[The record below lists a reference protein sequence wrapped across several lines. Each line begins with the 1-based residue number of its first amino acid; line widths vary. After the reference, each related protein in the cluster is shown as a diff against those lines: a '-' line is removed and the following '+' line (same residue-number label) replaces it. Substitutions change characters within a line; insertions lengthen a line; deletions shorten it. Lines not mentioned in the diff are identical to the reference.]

1 MQGLILVNGNIFTFA
16 SLIKNKMEAF
26 VVSARKYRPAR
37 FEDVVGQSHITT
49 TLKNALR
56 QQQLAHAFLFCGPR
70 GVGKTTNARILAKV
84 INCENLTADVEP
96 CNECR
101 SCQSFNSNSSFNI
114 FELDAASNNSVD
126 DIRELVQQVRIPPQG
141 SKYKVY
147 IIDEVHMLSSQA
159 FNAFLKTL
167 EEPPPYAIFI
177 LATTEKQKII
187 PTILSRCQVFDFNR
201 IKMDDMVAHLKKIA
215 IDRNVSASDEALHLI
230 ALKADG
236 GLRDAL
242 SLFDKMASFCSGNI
256 QINDVLEQLN
266 ILDYEFN
273 FKMADAMMVEDR
285 VTVLHTFHQI
295 LQKGFEG
302 DNVINALAD
311 HFRNLLMCKD
321 AATVNLLEVTESLR
335 EKYASQAKQT
345 PLAFLLSALNILNDC
360 DLHYRSSKNR
370 RLHVEMCLIK
380 LCYLNRVLLQP
391 TQIVNI
397 PNTESDSKKKTE
409 PIAGIEAP
417 KVAQPIV
424 AQQPVPLQNN
434 NPIAAEPTP
443 QYIPKTALKATGSS
457 ASDTSG
463 INLKGFDLSKM
474 QQQMPK
480 QNVVEKPIEVIN
492 EILPKIEQE
501 ITLQK
506 SPEKKLY
513 TPMEKFNA
521 MVEKNPALKILANE
535 LKMEVDF

>member
-1 MQGLILVNGNIFTFA
+1 
-16 SLIKNKMEAF
+16 MEAF

-147 IIDEVHMLSSQA
+147 IIDEVHMLSPQA

-321 AATVNLLEVTESLR
+321 AATVTLLEVTESLR
-335 EKYASQAKQT
+335 EKYALQAKQT

-391 TQIVNI
+391 TQMVNI
-397 PNTESDSKKKTE
+397 PNTDLDSKKKTE
-409 PIAGIEAP
+409 SIAAIEQNTNQAIAPQPIAS
-417 KVAQPIV
+417 Q
-424 AQQPVPLQNN
+424 QNN
-434 NPIAAEPTP
+434 STITSEPTA

-457 ASDTSG
+457 ASDTSN
-463 INLKGFDLSKM
+463 INLKGFDLNKM

-480 QNVVEKPIEVIN
+480 QTVVEKPIEIISQ
-492 EILPKIEQE
+492 ILPKADQQN
-501 ITLQK
+501 TTQK
-506 SPEKKLY
+506 NTEKKLY

-521 MVEKNPALKILANE
+521 MLEKNPALKDLANE

>member
-1 MQGLILVNGNIFTFA
+1 
-16 SLIKNKMEAF
+16 MEAF

-101 SCQSFNSNSSFNI
+101 SCQSFNGNSSFNI

-215 IDRNVSASDEALHLI
+215 TDRNVTASDEALHLI

-266 ILDYEFN
+266 ILDFEFN

-302 DNVINALAD
+302 DNVVNALAD

-321 AATVNLLEVTESLR
+321 AATVNLLEVTDSLR
-335 EKYASQAKQT
+335 EKYATQAKQI
-345 PLAFLLSALNILNDC
+345 PLSFLLSVLNILNDC

-391 TQIVNI
+391 MQVNI
-397 PNTESDSKKKTE
+397 PSSDLDSKKKTE
-409 PIAGIEAP
+409 PSLASEIQKPIITNAPPSSVTTAKSNTIAS
-417 KVAQPIV
+417 
-424 AQQPVPLQNN
+424 
-434 NPIAAEPTP
+434 EPAS

-457 ASDTSG
+457 ASDTSN
-463 INLKGFDLSKM
+463 INLKGFDLGKI

-480 QNVVEKPIEVIN
+480 QTIDKANEKTTETQSIIIEADVV
-492 EILPKIEQE
+492 
-501 ITLQK
+501 QK
-506 SPEKKLY
+506 NAEKKLY

-521 MVEKNPALKILANE
+521 MLEKNSAIKDLANE
-535 LKMEVDF
+535 FRTEVDF

>member
-1 MQGLILVNGNIFTFA
+1 
-16 SLIKNKMEAF
+16 MEAY
-26 VVSARKYRPAR
+26 VVSARKYRPTK

-84 INCENLTADVEP
+84 INCENLSADVEP

-101 SCQSFNSNSSFNI
+101 SCQSFNNNSSFNI

-126 DIRELVQQVRIPPQG
+126 DIRDLVQQVRIPPQG

-147 IIDEVHMLSSQA
+147 IIDEVHMLSPQA

-201 IKMDDMVAHLKKIA
+201 IKNEDMVTHLQKIA
-215 IDRNVSASDEALHLI
+215 LDRGVAASEEALHLI
-230 ALKADG
+230 AMKADG

-242 SLFDKMASFCSGNI
+242 SLFDKMASFCNGNVT
-256 QINDVLEQLN
+256 INEVLEQLN
-266 ILDYEFN
+266 ILDFEFN
-273 FKMADAMMVEDR
+273 FNITDALLIEDR
-285 VTVLHTFHQI
+285 VTVLHTFHTI

-321 AATVNLLEVTESLR
+321 AATVKLLEVTDALR
-335 EKYASQAKQT
+335 NRYAMQAQQT

-360 DLHYRSSKNR
+360 DIHYRSSKNR

-391 TQIVNI
+391 TLLVAADV
-397 PNTESDSKKKTE
+397 DSKKKIE
-409 PIAGIEAP
+409 PIIATPTNAEIKAT
-417 KVAQPIV
+417 VS
-424 AQQPVPLQNN
+424 
-434 NPIAAEPTP
+434 PIANPNSAVKSEASVTAEPP
-443 QYIPKTALKATGSS
+443 SQYIPKTALKATGSS
-457 ASDTSG
+457 SADTST
-463 INLKGFDLSKM
+463 INLKKIDLEKM
-474 QQQMPK
+474 QQQAPLPQVAEIK
-480 QNVVEKPIEVIN
+480 VETKKEEPTVEIFKNISNIN
-492 EILPKIEQE
+492 TE
-501 ITLQK
+501 K
-506 SPEKKLY
+506 SLY

-521 MVEKNPALKILANE
+521 MVQKNPLLKDLAND
-535 LKMEVDF
+535 LNMEVDF